1 MEKTIQYLKEVVA
14 EMKNVTWPSRNQTI
28 FFTVAVL
35 IVSIIVA
42 YYLGLLDS
50 IFSKILGWF
59 LIR

>member
-14 EMKNVTWPSRNQTI
+14 EMKNVTWPSRNQTT